1 MPFRAVTHG
10 TNQQFINDIPIV
22 DQEYNL
28 SVDTDRPKSKQVKVT
43 VINNNEKYNSNDSL
57 QHFLN
62 KLSSNNSSLFNLLE
76 QEKKISELAKY
87 ETPNSAKQ
95 TRKVQGNRKRNRNR
109 SKIVNTRRVKRN
121 RK

>member
-95 TRKVQGNRKRNRNR
+95 TRKAQGNRKRNRNR

>member
-28 SVDTDRPKSKQVKVT
+28 SVDTDRPKSKQVKIT

-95 TRKVQGNRKRNRNR
+95 TRKAQGNRKRNRNR

>member
-10 TNQQFINDIPIV
+10 TNQQFINNIPIV

-95 TRKVQGNRKRNRNR
+95 TRKAQRNRKRNRNR